1 MSKASTKLQE
11 LEEVQTE
18 IEQYEQSAELA
29 TDFIYDEL
37 LPLLE
42 EFENE
47 NEDPNYMYGVATHGL
62 FVELIHQLGEM
73 GYTEKE
79 LKKEIK
85 IHLNSSYGQVVH

>member
-11 LEEVQTE
+11 LEKVQAE
-18 IEQYEQSAELA
+18 QKQYEHSAELA
-29 TDFIYDEL
+29 TDFIYDEI

-47 NEDPNYMYGVATHGL
+47 NEDPNYIVGMATHGL

-73 GYTEKE
+73 GYTEKD

-85 IHLNSSYGQVVH
+85 IYLNSSYGHNVH

>member
-47 NEDPNYMYGVATHGL
+47 N
-62 FVELIHQLGEM
+62 
-73 GYTEKE
+73 
-79 LKKEIK
+79 
-85 IHLNSSYGQVVH
+85 